1 MQVPLILFTAF
12 ALVLALFLFFL
23 FSRLGRR
30 MLAVLVPLGI
40 LLVLFLVLFASSV
53 RIVNATEALLIK
65 EWGNVKEV
73 KRAGF
78 NTINVFSQT
87 GELYNLET
95 QQVDLS
101 FQAYSKDAQA
111 VEVQMTMQYIIDS
124 TRIPDIARQFGSQ
137 SMLAQKLSKII
148 EERAKVAFS
157 SQSAMT
163 IIETRSTLSPRVQ
176 ELVAEVE
183 SDYCITISN
192 LAIVDISFSSVFE
205 NAVEQKMLAEQEKLR
220 AQYDKEKAI
229 IKSEEQLEVARRQ
242 AESVIVQAEA
252 EAQALREVQ
261 TVWAELSPAVIDA
274 ILRSKFYDNWDGVLP
289 SVAAGDGLS
298 LIVDPSSVSGSSAAQ
313 RSGTAPAQTPAE

>member
-12 ALVLALFLFFL
+12 ALVLALFLFIL
-23 FSRLGRR
+23 LSRLGKR
-30 MLAVLVPLGI
+30 MLAVLVPAGI
-40 LLVLFLVLFASSV
+40 LLVLCLVLFASSV

-111 VEVQMTMQYIIDS
+111 VDVQMTMQYTIDPA
-124 TRIPDIARQFGSQ
+124 RIPDIARQFGSQ
-137 SMLAQKLSKII
+137 WMLSEKLSKII
-148 EERAKVAFS
+148 EEKAKVAFS

-176 ELVAEVE
+176 ELVAEAE
-183 SDYCITISN
+183 SDYYIGISN

-229 IKSEEQLEVARRQ
+229 IKAEEQLEVARRQ

-261 TVWAELSPAVIDA
+261 KVWAELSPSVIDA
-274 ILRSKFYDNWDGVLP
+274 ILRSKFYENWDGVLP

-298 LIVDPSSVSGSSAAQ
+298 MILDPSRSAVSASTPKPGATQ
-313 RSGTAPAQTPAE
+313 APAAE